1 MLRIACLLFLL
12 LTGFVHADDYD
23 DSKYF
28 VFDDF
33 RSIELLAVIDNFD
46 KQFEEPTIDKLVQ
59 WVPEQIP
66 RTVSFYFD
74 TDGDG
79 VSDIIIAYNLIE
91 AYACKEKCNI
101 GLRDFNDHWILV
113 SSINNNPYSYY
124 IVKKWS
130 MWRKS
135 EKEDWRSVKKSSA
148 NLYKYKKHE
157 DWYNGKFLELWPE
170 MAP

>member
-12 LTGFVHADDYD
+12 LTGFVHADDSDNYYAYD
-23 DSKYF
+23 DF
-28 VFDDF
+28 VVL
-33 RSIELLAVIDNFD
+33 ELLAVIDNLD
-46 KQFEEPTIDKLVQ
+46 IQEPTIDKLVQ

-79 VSDIIIAYNLIE
+79 ASDIIIAYFLIE
-91 AYACKEKCNI
+91 AYACKEKCTVE
-101 GLRDFNDHWILV
+101 LSDFDDHWIFV
-113 SSINNNPYSYY
+113 SSIGNNPYSYY

-130 MWRKS
+130 MWRNS
-135 EKEDWRSVKKSSA
+135 EKEDWQSVKKTSA
-148 NLYKYKKHE
+148 EFYKYKKHE
-157 DWYNGKFLELWPE
+157 DWYNEKFLELWPE